1 MKNEIK
7 ILIAVCLLVSVIG
20 VLGCTSSAT
29 DPIVGKWGND
39 AYVTSGIPIAT
50 NSIYIT
56 FDSNGTYSGTID
68 GMGGTARTWKNDGSG
83 QYEMSQTSLG
93 AVSNITVSGD
103 VLSLSVGGKP
113 ARTFH
118 KI

>member
-7 ILIAVCLLVSVIG
+7 ILIAVCLLISVVG
-20 VLGCTSSAT
+20 VLGCTTSAT

-39 AYVTSGIPIAT
+39 AYVTAGIPVST

-56 FDSNGTYSGTID
+56 FDSNGTYAGTIN
-68 GMGGTARTWKNDGSG
+68 GMGGTARTWKDDGSG
-83 QYEMSQTSLG
+83 NYEMSETSLG
-93 AVSNITVSGD
+93 PVSDVTLTGN
-103 VLSLSVGGKP
+103 VLSLSVDGKP

>member
-1 MKNEIK
+1 MNKMIK
-7 ILIAVCLLVSVIG
+7 MIIAVSLLISVVA
-20 VLGCTSSAT
+20 VLGCASAT

-39 AYVTSGIPIAT
+39 AYVTSGISIPT

-56 FDSNGTYSGTID
+56 FDANGTYVGTIE
-68 GMGGTARTWKNDGSG
+68 GMGGSLYTWKNDGTG
-83 QYEMSQTSLG
+83 KYEMSATSLG
-93 AVSNITVSGD
+93 SINNVTLNGD
-103 VLSLSVGGKP
+103 VLSLSLGNKP

>member
-1 MKNEIK
+1 MKIIIK
-7 ILIAVCLLVSVIG
+7 SIISVCLIVSVIA
-20 VLGCTSSAT
+20 VLGCTSAA

-39 AYVTSGIPIAT
+39 AYVTSGISVPT

-56 FDSNGTYSGTID
+56 FDSNGTYVGTIE
-68 GMGGTARTWKNDGSG
+68 GMGRSLYTWKSDGAG
-83 QYEMSQTSLG
+83 QYELSATALG
-93 AVSNITVSGD
+93 PINNVTLSGN
-103 VLSLSVGGKP
+103 VLSLSLSNKP